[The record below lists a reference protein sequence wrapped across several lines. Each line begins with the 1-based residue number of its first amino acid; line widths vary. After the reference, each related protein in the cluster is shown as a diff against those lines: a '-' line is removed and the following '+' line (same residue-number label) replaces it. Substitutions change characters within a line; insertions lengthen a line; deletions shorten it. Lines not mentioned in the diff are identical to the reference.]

1 MDPDMVRQQ
10 DEEELASRLGG
21 RVKVK
26 MPPARPEA
34 ARNEPAVLRAE
45 PRKPE
50 TRGEPETRLV
60 GVARA
65 AQSSG
70 ITPWTAIQTAFACSV
85 MTGLGLL
92 GGIMLGVKLGLI
104 PEQRLA
110 IGAGAGLLLGWQAS
124 MLSLRRRG
132 NLKLGRA
139 ITLPLFP
146 TAIILGASIAGMAA
160 AAHFTGIAQM
170 TVGSEVPLHY
180 WLIAGAGALAGTVI
194 AARRL
199 YKSAQS

>member
-10 DEEELASRLGG
+10 DEEELTSRLGA
-21 RVKVK
+21 RVKVN
-26 MPPARPEA
+26 MPSARPIM
-34 ARNEPAVLRAE
+34 RNEPTILRAE
-45 PRKPE
+45 PRQRE
-50 TRGEPETRLV
+50 ARAEPETLA
-60 GVARA
+60 ARP
-65 AQSSG
+65 SSV
-70 ITPWTAIQTAFACSV
+70 TPWTAIQTAFAGSL

-110 IGAGAGLLLGWQAS
+110 IGAGAGFFLGWQAF

-146 TAIILGASIAGMAA
+146 TALILGASIAGMAA
-160 AAHFTGIAQM
+160 AAHFTGVAQM

-180 WLIAGAGALAGTVI
+180 WLIAGAGALTGTAI

-199 YKSAQS
+199 YKSARS